1 MQSVSVYDGGAQEAV
16 AEADWAWSSCS
27 SYEYIGFTW
36 SHSRRV
42 DLSGVAG
49 GVDNVG
55 WCVNGDDAPDHLIS
69 CTAVLGKGDVLNE
82 IIVSAYDPRDAQA
95 WLLEVVPDAVHQLQ
109 G

>member
-55 WCVNGDDAPDHLIS
+55 
-69 CTAVLGKGDVLNE
+69 
-82 IIVSAYDPRDAQA
+82 
-95 WLLEVVPDAVHQLQ
+95 
-109 G
+109 